1 MHSGVR
7 TVVALSFACQ
17 SVLKPGLCRRL
28 GLCSIH
34 VESCFQELSAA
45 PPWRRQEGLGAEG
58 SEQPMVHHE
67 LPQQPAQSQTG
78 GTGMLGAHRLP
89 QHPLTRGA
97 AAIMCTL
104 PLSPENQ
111 RVQLQLVGI
120 EKLPTSVDP
129 GWSWFICRCMLVSS
143 IPVPEAVPALP
154 SLLCDLQH
162 LPCVSSQTPVS
173 SHMEAPPTLTDKSSL
188 LGFVPTQLHLAALW
202 QSRDQQVCVS
212 APPVTPRGTELVTP
226 TLPSPTVSCALCK
239 RARPIPRA
247 KPLSSGTL

>member
-1 MHSGVR
+1 M
-7 TVVALSFACQ
+7 
-17 SVLKPGLCRRL
+17 
-28 GLCSIH
+28 
-34 VESCFQELSAA
+34 
-45 PPWRRQEGLGAEG
+45 
-58 SEQPMVHHE
+58 
-67 LPQQPAQSQTG
+67 
-78 GTGMLGAHRLP
+78 P

-97 AAIMCTL
+97 AAIMGTL

-120 EKLPTSVDP
+120 EKPPTSVDP